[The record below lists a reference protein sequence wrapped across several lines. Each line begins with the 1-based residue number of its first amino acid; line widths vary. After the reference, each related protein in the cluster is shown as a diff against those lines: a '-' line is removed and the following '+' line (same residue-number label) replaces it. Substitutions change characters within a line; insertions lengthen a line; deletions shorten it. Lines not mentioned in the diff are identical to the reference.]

1 MSNQPF
7 TVTEF
12 VVTLLGNASVGMD
25 DTTTV
30 FELPAETEMSR
41 DEMEEAC
48 EELQALVRKWF
59 GGEKVYVTT
68 PNFQAMEALSEAESL
83 AELAA
88 LDELLELGAI
98 TMDNTRWAETEEE
111 YESSQI
117 AEDEIAYRQ
126 EVMG

>member
-1 MSNQPF
+1 MSYQPF

-12 VVTLLGNASVGMD
+12 VVTLLGDASVGD
-25 DTTTV
+25 ADLTSKFT
-30 FELPAETEMSR
+30 LPAETEMSR

-68 PNFQAMEALSEAESL
+68 PIFQVMEALSEQESL

-98 TMDNTRWAETEEE
+98 TMDNIRWAETEEE
-111 YESSQI
+111 CESSQI
-117 AEDEIAYRQ
+117 AEDEIAYRM
-126 EVMG
+126 EVVG

>member
-12 VVTLLGNASVGMD
+12 VVTLLGDASVGEAD
-25 DTTTV
+25 LTSKFT
-30 FELPAETEMSR
+30 LPAETEMTR

-68 PNFQAMEALSEAESL
+68 PNFQAMEALSEEEIAGL
-83 AELAA
+83 ELAVEK
-88 LDELLELGAI
+88 L
-98 TMDNTRWAETEEE
+98 
-111 YESSQI
+111 
-117 AEDEIAYRQ
+117 Q
-126 EVMG
+126 EVTA

>member
-1 MSNQPF
+1 MSKQPF

-12 VVTLLGNASVGMD
+12 VVTLLGDASVGMD

-68 PNFQAMEALSEAESL
+68 PNFQAMEALSEAEIAGL
-83 AELAA
+83 ELAVEG
-88 LDELLELGAI
+88 L
-98 TMDNTRWAETEEE
+98 
-111 YESSQI
+111 
-117 AEDEIAYRQ
+117 Q
-126 EVMG
+126 EMTA

>member
-12 VVTLLGNASVGMD
+12 VVTLLGDASVGD
-25 DTTTV
+25 ADLTSKFT
-30 FELPAETEMSR
+30 LPAETEMSR

-68 PNFQAMEALSEAESL
+68 PNFQAMEAMSEQESL
-83 AELAA
+83 AELEAVEELEWSRRIGG
-88 LDELLELGAI
+88 LDFTFPIEGV
-98 TMDNTRWAETEEE
+98 TVTTN
-111 YESSQI
+111 
-117 AEDEIAYRQ
+117 Q
-126 EVMG
+126 EFGI

>member
-12 VVTLLGNASVGMD
+12 VVTLLGDASVGMD
-25 DTTTV
+25 DMTTV

-68 PNFQAMEALSEAESL
+68 PNFQAMEALSEQESL

-98 TMDNTRWAETEEE
+98 TMDNIRWAETEEE
-111 YESSQI
+111 CESSQI

-126 EVMG
+126 EMTA

>member
-12 VVTLLGNASVGMD
+12 VVTLLGDASVGD
-25 DTTTV
+25 ADLTSKFT
-30 FELPAETEMSR
+30 LPAETEMTR

-68 PNFQAMEALSEAESL
+68 PNFQAMEALSEEEIAGL
-83 AELAA
+83 ELAVEK
-88 LDELLELGAI
+88 L
-98 TMDNTRWAETEEE
+98 
-111 YESSQI
+111 
-117 AEDEIAYRQ
+117 Q
-126 EVMG
+126 EVTA